1 MELKPKKILSGTDRK
16 IRVGTRGSKLA
27 MTQTEMVCER
37 LRAAH
42 PGIDLETVIIKASG
56 DWRPQ
61 QGEVRLSETA
71 GGKGLYVQNI
81 EEYLR
86 EGHIDIGVHSLK
98 DVPTVMP
105 PDLALDHFLPRG
117 DARDAFIS
125 KKAVSLDELPAGAI
139 VGTSSVRRQA
149 VILNRRPDLKVVTF
163 RGNVDTRLEKLNAG
177 QVDAIILAAI
187 GLKRIGRDNV
197 ISSYIEPEAMLPA
210 VGQGTV
216 VIETRKDDAVTRGLL
231 DAMTHH
237 ETRVVTAAERA
248 LLAVL
253 DGSCGTPI
261 GSYAVLSEPGIM
273 RLRGFIATPDGAEM
287 FHADETAPVASAE
300 DAHALGLRVG
310 RSLKS
315 MVPEAVLLACVG

>member
-1 MELKPKKILSGTDRK
+1 MKLKI
-16 IRVGTRGSKLA
+16 GTRGSKLA
-27 MTQTEMVCER
+27 LTQTDMVCNA

-42 PGIDLETVIIKASG
+42 PGIELEIVVIKAKG
-56 DWRPQ
+56 DWKPA

-81 EEYLR
+81 EDALR
-86 EGHIDIGVHSLK
+86 DGTVDMGVHSLK
-98 DVPTVMP
+98 DVPTQMP
-105 PDLALDHFLPRG
+105 ADMALDHFLPRG

-125 KKAVSLDELPAGAI
+125 NKAISLDELPEGAV

-187 GLKRIGRDNV
+187 GLKRIGRENV

-210 VGQGTV
+210 VGQGS
-216 VIETRKDDAVTRGLL
+216 ISMEIRKDDAQTRALL
-231 DAMTHH
+231 EAINHQ
-237 ETRVVTAAERA
+237 ETRIITAAERA
-248 LLAVL
+248 LLALL

-261 GSYAVLSEPGIM
+261 GSYAMFVEPGKM
-273 RLRGFIATPDGAEM
+273 RLRGFIASADGAEM
-287 FHADETAPVASAE
+287 FHDDETAVVESVE
-300 DAHALGLRVG
+300 DAYALGLRVG
-310 RSLKS
+310 RSLKAL
-315 MVPEAVLLACVG
+315 VPEAVMLAVVS